1 MKRIPFAIAT
11 AVLLVSC
18 SGEPTKQGSGSQP
31 AASQPAAKSA
41 EAPKG
46 DLYLIIQTGMGDIR
60 CRLFE
65 RETPITVEKITT
77 LAKNKFYDGLTF
89 HRVIPNF
96 MIQGG
101 DPRGDGT
108 GQPNMPGFP
117 FEDEI
122 KPAIT
127 FDLEMRLAMANSG
140 PRTNGSQFFITEV
153 ATPHLNG
160 RHTIFGDCTGLAV
173 VRKIA
178 RVKKDPRNDRPLVPV
193 KMKQVTVERVAP
205 GATP

>member
-1 MKRIPFAIAT
+1 MKKAAAIASLFFWL
-11 AVLLVSC
+11 AAC
-18 SGEPTKQGSGSQP
+18 GGEAPKQGEAGQP
-31 AASQPAAKSA
+31 VASPPATKAT

-46 DLYLIIQTGMGDIR
+46 DLYMTIETDMGDIR

-77 LAKNKFYDGLTF
+77 LARNKFYDGLTF

-122 KPAIT
+122 RPAIR

-140 PRTNGSQFFITEV
+140 RNTNGSQFFITEAPV
-153 ATPHLNG
+153 PHLNG
-160 RHTIFGDCTGLAV
+160 LHTIFGDCTGLAV

-193 KMKQVTVERVAP
+193 KMKRVTVERVAP
-205 GATP
+205 GL

>member
-1 MKRIPFAIAT
+1 MRKSAT
-11 AVLLVSC
+11 VALLCFWLAACGSEAPKP
-18 SGEPTKQGSGSQP
+18 GEAAPPAGSQP
-31 AASQPAAKSA
+31 AAKAV
-41 EAPKG
+41 ETPKG
-46 DLYLIIQTGMGDIR
+46 DLYMTIETDMGDIR

-65 RETPITVEKITT
+65 RETPITVEKITM
-77 LAKNKFYDGLTF
+77 LARNKFYDGLTF

-122 KPAIT
+122 KPAIR

-140 PRTNGSQFFITEV
+140 RNTNGSQFFITEV
-153 ATPHLNG
+153 PVPHLNG
-160 RHTIFGDCTGLAV
+160 LHTIFGDCTGLAV

-178 RVKKDPRNDRPLVPV
+178 RVKRDPRNDRPLVPV
-193 KMKQVTVERVAP
+193 KMKRVTVERVAP
-205 GATP
+205 GS

>member
-1 MKRIPFAIAT
+1 MHKLFSILGV
-11 AVLLVSC
+11 AVVLAGC
-18 SGEPTKQGSGSQP
+18 SGEPAKQAESGAQP
-31 AASQPAAKSA
+31 ATKAA

-46 DLYLIIQTGMGDIR
+46 DLYLTIETDMGDIR

-65 RETPITVEKITT
+65 KETPITVEKITT
-77 LAKNKFYDGLTF
+77 LARNKFYDGLTF

-108 GQPNMPGFP
+108 GQPNAPGFP

-122 KPAIT
+122 KPAIR
-127 FDLEMRLAMANSG
+127 FDAPGRLAMANSG
-140 PRTNGSQFFITEV
+140 PNTNGSQFFVTEV
-153 ATPHLNG
+153 ELPHLNG
-160 RHTIFGDCTGLAV
+160 KHTIFGDCTGLAV

-178 RVKKDPRNDRPLVPV
+178 RVKRDERNDKPLVPV
-193 KMKQVTVERVAP
+193 KMNHVTVERVAP
-205 GATP
+205 

>member
-1 MKRIPFAIAT
+1 MRPSAWMLA
-11 AVLLVSC
+11 AVALLAAC
-18 SGEPTKQGSGSQP
+18 GGPAKQESGAAEP
-31 AASQPAAKSA
+31 AKAQA

-46 DLYLIIQTGMGDIR
+46 DLYLNIETDFGNIR

-65 RETPITVEKITT
+65 RETPVTVEKITT
-77 LAKNKFYDGLTF
+77 LAKNQFYDGLTF

-108 GQPNMPGFP
+108 GQPNAAGFP

-122 KPAIT
+122 RPALR
-127 FDLEMRLAMANSG
+127 FDAPGRLAMANSG
-140 PRTNGSQFFITEV
+140 RNTNGSQFFITEV
-153 ATPHLNG
+153 ELPHLNG
-160 RHTIFGDCTGLAV
+160 LHTIFGDCSGLSV

-178 RVKKDPRNDRPLVPV
+178 RVKRGPGDRPYVPV
-193 KMKQVTVERVAP
+193 KMKHVTVERVAP
-205 GATP
+205 GS

>member
-1 MKRIPFAIAT
+1 MRNLPIV
-11 AVLLVSC
+11 VLASALLAAC
-18 SGEPTKQGSGSQP
+18 GQEPQKQESQP
-31 AASQPAAKSA
+31 AQPAAKAA
-41 EAPKG
+41 EATKPAG
-46 DLYLIIQTGMGDIR
+46 DLYMTIETDMGNIR

-65 RETPITVEKITT
+65 RDTPVTVEKITT

-108 GQPNMPGFP
+108 GEPNAPGFP

-122 KPAIT
+122 RPGIR
-127 FDLEMRLAMANSG
+127 FDAPGRLAMANSG
-140 PRTNGSQFFITEV
+140 PNTNGSQFFVTEV
-153 ATPHLNG
+153 ETPHLTG
-160 RHTIFGDCTGLAV
+160 RHTIFGDCTGLTV

-178 RVKKDPRNDRPLVPV
+178 RVRRDRNDKPLSKVV
-193 KMKQVTVERVAP
+193 MKRVTVERVAP
-205 GATP
+205 DAQP

>member
-1 MKRIPFAIAT
+1 MHKLFSILGV
-11 AVLLVSC
+11 AVVLAGC
-18 SGEPTKQGSGSQP
+18 SGEPAKQGESGAQP
-31 AASQPAAKSA
+31 ATKAA

-46 DLYLIIQTGMGDIR
+46 DLYLTIETDMGDIR

-65 RETPITVEKITT
+65 KETPITVEKITT

-108 GQPNMPGFP
+108 GQPNAPGFP

-122 KPAIT
+122 KPAIR
-127 FDLEMRLAMANSG
+127 FDAPGRLAMANSG
-140 PRTNGSQFFITEV
+140 PNTNGSQFFVTEV
-153 ATPHLNG
+153 ELPHLNG
-160 RHTIFGDCTGLAV
+160 KHTIFGDCTGLAV

-178 RVKKDPRNDRPLVPV
+178 RVKRDERNDKPLVPV
-193 KMKQVTVERVAP
+193 KMNHVIVERAAP
-205 GATP
+205 

>member
-1 MKRIPFAIAT
+1 MRKT
-11 AVLLVSC
+11 AAALSLVLLLAAC
-18 SGEPTKQGSGSQP
+18 GGEPAKQQSEQP
-31 AASQPAAKSA
+31 ASGQPAAKAA
-41 EAPKG
+41 ETPKG
-46 DLYLIIQTGMGDIR
+46 DLYMTIETDMGDIR

-122 KPAIT
+122 RPAIR
-127 FDLEMRLAMANSG
+127 FDSPMRLAMANSG
-140 PRTNGSQFFITEV
+140 RNTNGSQFFITEV
-153 ATPHLNG
+153 ETPHLNG
-160 RHTIFGDCTGLAV
+160 LHTIFGDCTGLAV

-193 KMKQVTVERVAP
+193 KMKRVTVERVAP
-205 GATP
+205 EARP

>member
-1 MKRIPFAIAT
+1 MNKAHSALGVVI
-11 AVLLVSC
+11 LLAAC
-18 SGEPTKQGSGSQP
+18 SGEPAKQGEASQP
-31 AASQPAAKSA
+31 AASEPAAKTAA

-46 DLYLIIQTGMGDIR
+46 DLYLTIATDMGDIR

-65 RETPITVEKITT
+65 REAPITVEKITT
-77 LAKNKFYDGLTF
+77 LAKNKFYDGLAF

-108 GQPNMPGFP
+108 GQPNAPGFP

-122 KPAIT
+122 RPAIR
-127 FDLEMRLAMANSG
+127 FDTPGRLAMANSG
-140 PRTNGSQFFITEV
+140 RNTNGSQFFITEV
-153 ATPHLNG
+153 ETPHLNG
-160 RHTIFGDCTGLAV
+160 LHTIFGDCTGLAV

-178 RVKKDPRNDRPLVPV
+178 RVKADPRNNKPLVPV
-193 KMKQVTVERVAP
+193 NMNRVTVERVAP
-205 GATP
+205 GS